1 MEADPLLQQLRDLPT
16 ANSAAMLSIH
26 RQMSLA
32 APLTLAGVLLN
43 LLPTRDPTVPVRA
56 TQLSLLTKLPS
67 LQSKNN
73 SPNRR
78 RMQLSLKRTMKIP
91 KVQTQVV
98 TVHDTIK
105 EDVHSKKP
113 WRWWKT
119 PPAQD
124 SSNSKNNSQR
134 RRWGKP
140 QNTFDLT
147 WETTHLE
154 INKNKFK

>member
-1 MEADPLLQQLRDLPT
+1 MEADQLLQQLRDLPT
-16 ANSAAMLSIH
+16 ANSAVMLPIH

-43 LLPTRDPTVPVRA
+43 LLLTRDPTVPVRA

-91 KVQTQVV
+91 KVQTLRIIPSV
-98 TVHDTIK
+98 
-105 EDVHSKKP
+105 EDEENP
-113 WRWWKT
+113 RI
-119 PPAQD
+119 
-124 SSNSKNNSQR
+124 
-134 RRWGKP
+134 
-140 QNTFDLT
+140 LLIL
-147 WETTHLE
+147 LE
-154 INKNKFK
+154 KLHI